1 MKFFHLAD
9 LHLGKR
15 YGELPLI
22 DDQRYILNQIIS
34 LAEVHK
40 PQAVLIAGD
49 VYDKTM
55 PSIEAVELLDWFL
68 NSLTALGLK
77 VFIISGNHDSAER
90 LAFGANLVKGSGV
103 YLSPVFSGK
112 VEGVTLEDEYGKVN
126 IYSLPFI
133 KPATVKR
140 FFPDKEITS
149 YTSAVACA
157 IGAME
162 INTAERNV
170 LISHQF
176 VTGSQSAGSE
186 EVTVGDV
193 GNVDAEVFN
202 DFDYVALGHIHGAQ
216 NIGSERVRYS
226 GTPLKYSL
234 SEKDSQKSVT
244 VAELKQKGRLEIT
257 TLPLTPLRDV
267 YEIRGSYDEI
277 SSKPY
282 YENAPFRN
290 GLLHVV
296 LTDEDEVPDALAKLR
311 LIYPDLMGLRY
322 DNIRTRSSAQLETL
336 AATEVKSPMELFKEL
351 YEKQNNGT
359 MSDEQIDIIREIIER
374 VWGDEI

>member
-49 VYDKTM
+49 VYDKSL

-68 NSLTALGLK
+68 NSLTALNLK

-90 LAFGANLVKGSGV
+90 LAFGANLVKQSGV

-112 VEGVTLEDEYGKVN
+112 VEGVTLQDEYGKVN
-126 IYSLPFI
+126 VYSLPFI

-140 FFPDKEITS
+140 FFPDSNITN
-149 YTSAVACA
+149 YTEAVGAA
-157 IGAME
+157 IEAMA
-162 INTAERNV
+162 INSTERNV

-176 VTGSQSAGSE
+176 VTGSVSAGSE
-186 EVTVGDV
+186 EVMVGDV
-193 GNVDAEVFN
+193 GNVDVDVFK
-202 DFDYVALGHIHGAQ
+202 DFDYVALGHIHGSQ

-234 SEKDSQKSVT
+234 SEKNSPKSVT
-244 VAELKQKGRLEIT
+244 VVELKQKGELELT

-282 YENAPFRN
+282 YENNPCKG
-290 GLLHVV
+290 GLVHAV
-296 LTDEDEVPDALAKLR
+296 LTDEDEVPDAFAKLR
-311 LIYPDLMGLRY
+311 LIYPYLMGLRY
-322 DNIRTRSSAQLETL
+322 DNIRTRGAAQLDEL
-336 AATEVKSPMELFKEL
+336 VATEEKTPMELFSQL
-351 YEKQNNGT
+351 YEKQNNRPLSG
-359 MSDEQIDIIREIIER
+359 EQIEIIQKIIEK
-374 VWGDEI
+374 VWGDEV

>member
-22 DDQRYILNQIIS
+22 DDQKYILNQIIS
-34 LAEVHK
+34 LAQTHK

-49 VYDKTM
+49 VYDKSM

-68 NSLTALGLK
+68 NSLTALNVK

-103 YLSPVFSGK
+103 YLSPVFSGR

-126 IYSLPFI
+126 VYSLPFI

-140 FFPDKEITS
+140 FFPDREITS
-149 YTSAVACA
+149 YTSAVEAA
-157 IGAME
+157 IDEMGIDTE
-162 INTAERNV
+162 KRNV
-170 LISHQF
+170 LIAHQF
-176 VTGSQSAGSE
+176 VTGGISAGSE

-193 GNVDAEVFN
+193 GNVDAEVFK

-244 VAELKQKGRLEIT
+244 VVELKQKGVLEIT
-257 TLPLTPLRDV
+257 ALPLKPLRDV
-267 YEIRGSYDEI
+267 YEIRGTYDEI
-277 SSKPY
+277 SSKSY
-282 YENAPFRN
+282 YENAPFKE

-296 LTDEDEVPDALAKLR
+296 LTDEDEVPDAFAKLR
-311 LIYPDLMGLRY
+311 LIYPDLMSMRY
-322 DNIRTRSSAQLETL
+322 DNVRTRSDAQLVEL
-336 AATEVKSPMELFKEL
+336 AATQEKSPIELFCEL
-351 YEKQNNGT
+351 YEKQNNQP
-359 MSDEQIDIIREIIER
+359 MNKEQSAVIEQMIEK
-374 VWGDEI
+374 VWGETR

>member
-34 LAEVHK
+34 LAQTHC
-40 PQAVLIAGD
+40 PDAVLIAGD
-49 VYDKTM
+49 VYDKSM

-68 NSLTALGLK
+68 NSLTALNLM

-90 LAFGANLVKGSGV
+90 LAFGANLVRQSGV

-140 FFPDKEITS
+140 FFPDSNITN
-149 YTSAVACA
+149 YTEAVGLA
-157 IGAME
+157 IGAMG
-162 INTAERNV
+162 INSTERNV
-170 LISHQF
+170 LIAHQF
-176 VTGSQSAGSE
+176 VTGSVSAGSE

-193 GNVDAEVFN
+193 GNVDVDVFK

-216 NIGSERVRYS
+216 NISSERVRYS

-234 SEKDSQKSVT
+234 SEKNSPKSVT
-244 VAELKQKGRLEIT
+244 VVELKGKGQLELT

-282 YENAPFRN
+282 YENAPFRS
-290 GLLHVV
+290 GLVHAV
-296 LTDEDEVPDALAKLR
+296 LTDEDEVPDAFAKLR
-311 LIYPDLMGLRY
+311 LIYPYLMGLRY
-322 DNIRTRSSAQLETL
+322 DNIRTRGTTRLDEL
-336 AATEVKSPMELFKEL
+336 VATEEKSPIELFSEL
-351 YEKQNNGT
+351 YEKQNNRPLSG
-359 MSDEQIDIIREIIER
+359 EQIDIIEKIIEK
-374 VWGDEI
+374 VWGDEE

>member
-22 DDQRYILNQIIS
+22 NDQRYILSKIS
-34 LAEVHK
+34 ELAQTHR
-40 PQAVLIAGD
+40 PDAVLIAGD
-49 VYDKTM
+49 VYDKSM
-55 PSIEAVELLDWFL
+55 PTIEAVELLDWFL
-68 NSLTALGLK
+68 NSLADLDIK

-90 LAFGANLVKGSGV
+90 LAFASNLVKHSGV

-112 VEGVTLEDEYGKVN
+112 VEGVTLEDGYGKVN
-126 IYSLPFI
+126 VYSLPFI

-140 FFPDKEITS
+140 FYPDKEITS

-157 IGAME
+157 IEAME
-162 INTAERNV
+162 IDTAERNV
-170 LISHQF
+170 LIAHQF
-176 VTGSQSAGSE
+176 VTGSAGSGSE

-193 GNVDAEVFN
+193 GNVDAEVFAP
-202 DFDYVALGHIHGAQ
+202 FDYVALGHIHGAQ

-234 SEKDSQKSVT
+234 SEKDNQKSVT
-244 VAELKQKGRLEIT
+244 VVELKAKGEIEVT

-277 SSKPY
+277 SSKPF
-282 YENAPFRN
+282 YENAPFKN

-296 LTDEDEVPDALAKLR
+296 LTDEDEVPDAFAKLR

-322 DNIRTRSSAQLETL
+322 DNVRTRSSAQLETL
-336 AATEVKSPMELFKEL
+336 AATEEKSPIELFKDL
-351 YEKQNNGT
+351 YQKQNNCP
-359 MSDEQIDIIREIIER
+359 MSEEQVEIVEQIIEK
-374 VWGDEI
+374 VWGDGR

>member
-22 DDQRYILNQIIS
+22 ADQKYILNQIIS
-34 LAEVHK
+34 LAQTHK

-49 VYDKTM
+49 VYDKAM
-55 PSIEAVELLDWFL
+55 PSIDAVELLDWFL
-68 NSLTALGLK
+68 NSLTALNIK

-90 LAFGANLVKGSGV
+90 LAFGANLIKQSGV
-103 YLSPVFSGK
+103 YLSPVYSGNT
-112 VEGVTLEDEYGKVN
+112 EGVTLEDEYGKVN

-140 FFPDKEITS
+140 FFPEEEITS
-149 YTSAVACA
+149 YTSAVAA
-157 IGAME
+157 AVGAMD
-162 INTAERNV
+162 IDRAERNV
-170 LISHQF
+170 LIAHQF
-176 VTGSQSAGSE
+176 VTGSCSSGSE

-193 GNVDAEVFN
+193 GNVDVEVFAP
-202 DFDYVALGHIHGAQ
+202 FDYVALGHIHGAQ

-234 SEKDSQKSVT
+234 SEKDSAKSVT
-244 VAELKQKGRLEIT
+244 VVELKEKGVTEIT
-257 TLPLTPLRDV
+257 ALPLTPLRDV
-267 YEIRGSYDEI
+267 YEIRGKYDEI
-277 SSKPY
+277 SSKLY
-282 YENAPFRN
+282 YENAPFRY

-296 LTDEDEVPDALAKLR
+296 LTDEDEVPDAFAKLR

-322 DNIRTRSSAQLETL
+322 DNVRTRSDAQLSTL
-336 AATEVKSPMELFKEL
+336 AATEEKSPIELFKEL
-351 YEKQNNGT
+351 YEKQNNSA
-359 MSDEQIDIIREIIER
+359 MSDEQADVVRQIIER
-374 VWGDEI
+374 VWGDGA